1 MTSKAQSTKEKKLG
15 ITQIRSI
22 KGNDDKGENT
32 THRVGENICVSHL
45 GQVSRRHNVLINPIT
60 KDNSIYKN
68 GQTTRHFSEG
78 TETANKHR
86 KTMLNLTSHQGNAHQ
101 SPSTLQEL
109 HTPHGGYRKHHHH
122 HHQKQ
127 GKEE

>member
-1 MTSKAQSTKEKKLG
+1 MTSKAQPTKEKKLG

-32 THRVGENICVSHL
+32 THRVGENICASL
-45 GQVSRRHNVLINPIT
+45 QGRVSRRHNVLINPVT

-68 GQTTRHFSEG
+68 RQTTRHFSEG
-78 TETANKHR
+78 TEIANKHR
-86 KTMLNLTSHQGNAHQ
+86 KTMLNLTSHQGNAQQ
-101 SPSTLQEL
+101 SPSAVQEL
-109 HTPHGGYRKHHHH
+109 HTPHGGGYRNHHH